1 MRVLVVDDHKN
12 TRESLAL
19 GLALYG
25 HEADADGSALEALSR
40 LEQQSYDC
48 LIADV
53 RMDGVTGLDLM
64 AVARERDAGLGLI
77 LMTAYDV
84 NEDERRR
91 IDALGVRLVIKP
103 VTAQQLAILCAQHDP
118 VATAKGTRL

>member
-25 HEADADGSALEALSR
+25 HEADADGSAIEALSR

-48 LIADV
+48 LISDV
-53 RMDGVTGLDLM
+53 RMDGVTGLDLV
-64 AVARERDAGLGLI
+64 AVARERDAGLGLV

-103 VTAQQLAILCAQHDP
+103 VTAKQLAILCAQHDP
-118 VATAKGTRL
+118 VATAKGTRS

>member
-12 TRESLAL
+12 TRESLVL

-25 HEADADGSALEALSR
+25 HEADADGSAVEAISR

-48 LIADV
+48 VVSDV
-53 RMDGVTGLDLM
+53 RMDGVTGLDLV
-64 AVARERDAGLGLI
+64 AAARERDAGLGLI
-77 LMTAYDV
+77 LMTAHDV
-84 NEDERRR
+84 SEDERRR

-103 VTAQQLAILCAQHDP
+103 VTAQQLAILCSQHDP
-118 VATAKGTRL
+118 VATAKGTRS